1 MDSTAIAIA
10 VGGTVI
16 FVGILVWKGL
26 WLLRKIRE
34 SEPEQ
39 DATPEE

>member
-1 MDSTAIAIA
+1 MDTTAIAIA

-16 FVGILVWKGL
+16 FVGVLLWKGL

-34 SEPEQ
+34 AEPE
-39 DATPEE
+39 DAPPGE